1 MDYALLERIFQAYL
15 SDQTDLSE
23 RIKRDIERLESEDA
37 FEQKLL
43 NVFTH
48 IADCFAVNESL
59 KEIVR
64 KLLAEADY
72 FSKQEIHKTTKTK
85 FLEKILRE
93 NQYREKS
100 KQFNLNAIQTYV
112 AHVVQK
118 QLYEINIKI
127 EENQRSLNKLESSIS
142 AADRR
147 RLSLLSTKEDSHDQT
162 SSSDP
167 LSFQK
172 EGDQEDESAKG
183 DVSTVSTQP
192 SYFLLVENEKTQCVI
207 RYDDIVEILKF
218 DKPVPTKILMTPH
231 LPHQKLLA
239 FNRRNVL
246 KEMAGG
252 VPDKK
257 TMLTN
262 ANATVKNNSAK
273 HFGLIIRNES
283 GFCVLF
289 VDYIEYTEPVSA
301 YESGGIAR
309 REDEAYQIMLL

>member
-1 MDYALLERIFQAYL
+1 MDYALLEGIFQAYL
-15 SDQTDLSE
+15 SDQADLSE
-23 RIKRDIERLESEDA
+23 RIKRDIARLEPEDT
-37 FEQKLL
+37 FEEKLQDVL
-43 NVFTH
+43 AH

-59 KEIVR
+59 KGVVR

-72 FSKQEIHKTTKTK
+72 FSKKEIHKTTKTK
-85 FLEKILRE
+85 FLEKILKE
-93 NQYREKS
+93 SQYREKS
-100 KQFNLNAIQTYV
+100 KQFNLDSIQTYV

-127 EENQRSLNKLESSIS
+127 EENQRSLNKLESSIF

-147 RLSLLSTKEDSHDQT
+147 PISPLSTEESQSQT

-167 LSFQK
+167 LSSQK
-172 EGDQEDESAKG
+172 ERDQESERIRGGA
-183 DVSTVSTQP
+183 STVSTRP
-192 SYFLLVENEKTQCVI
+192 SHFLLVENEKTQCVI

-218 DKPVPTKILMTPH
+218 DKPVPTKILLTPH
-231 LPHQKLLA
+231 LPHHKLLA

-262 ANATVKNNSAK
+262 ANATVKNSSAK
-273 HFGLIIRNES
+273 HFGLIVRNES
-283 GFCVLF
+283 GFGVLF